1 MAEKCEEIIVVED
14 GQPFVEEQLRGILPT
29 RCNIAGR
36 LSGLLPRTGELTPD
50 NVAQALGIRPAVP
63 HAASQV
69 VVPRPPALCQ
79 GCGHR
84 DVYAAINEIVAEMPT
99 AKVFGDIGCY
109 TLGALPPFKAIDSCV
124 DMGAS
129 ITMAKGAAD
138 AGLFRPSPSSATRLL
153 RTRV

>member
-14 GQPFVEEQLRGILPT
+14 GQPFVEEQLRGIPPT

-36 LSGLLPRTGELTPD
+36 LSTIAPHRRTDARQRCPSIGHK
-50 NVAQALGIRPAVP
+50 AGCS

-99 AKVFGDIGCY
+99 AKV
-109 TLGALPPFKAIDSCV
+109 
-124 DMGAS
+124 
-129 ITMAKGAAD
+129 
-138 AGLFRPSPSSATRLL
+138 SAT
-153 RTRV
+153 